1 MIEGCETSKSEC
13 QQASEGVPVTSRPYH
28 VCMAWDATAGSYLQ
42 LQRRGRRLAVVM
54 LVLCA
59 VLAGLAASH
68 IWTVAHNRS
77 CIVIPPPGSKPP
89 YRCGGTSTA
98 TTVVFPQVV
107 FPQSAPKTSIPA
119 P

>member
-1 MIEGCETSKSEC
+1 
-13 QQASEGVPVTSRPYH
+13 
-28 VCMAWDATAGSYLQ
+28 MAWDATAGSYLQ
-42 LQRRGRRLAVVM
+42 LQRRGRRLAVAM

-98 TTVVFPQVV
+98 TTVVFQH
-107 FPQSAPKTSIPA
+107 SAPQTSIPA